1 MRFLGT
7 ALTACAIV
15 PATAAVAQG
24 LRYSQQRNLF
34 AAMDVPSAAVRS
46 QPDTYVVKR
55 GGAAVTIS
63 LDASTPHY
71 DERQTDCRA
80 GKLGYKLDKPNLF
93 AYSCTVGTE
102 IVYSVTRYGRT
113 YRVGASNATEQI
125 GYTIRYPASQ
135 RSYWDPILTHMTR
148 SLRFVH

>member
-1 MRFLGT
+1 MRRLAA

-15 PATAAVAQG
+15 QGSAAGAQAV
-24 LRYSQQRNLF
+24 RYSQQRNLF
-34 AAMDVPSAAVRS
+34 AVMDVPSTAVRS

-71 DERQTDCRA
+71 DERQVDCRG

-93 AYSCTVGTE
+93 AYSCTVGGE
-102 IVYSVTRYGRT
+102 IVYAVTKYGRT
-113 YRVGASNATEQI
+113 YHVGASDATEQI

-135 RSYWDPILTHMTR
+135 RSYWDPVVKHMTH